1 LASPDPLPL
10 SDGGPEGDPV
20 PFEALRSNA
29 LIEVDPKSD
38 FEAFLKAQALRCAEG
53 GDAVFVF
60 TAEGSPL
67 HRMMDGHTGISLV
80 LLSLD
85 PEADR
90 RGADTAGRVSL
101 LTLDRPHFLTLL
113 DSLMA
118 TRGRVHV
125 FLDSVSS
132 MVMALGFRETYSLL
146 RQSIEIVGRSAGPR
160 INAFAVMI
168 KGTHS
173 EAEVNTFRSM
183 FQAILKYDDSGL
195 AVMKPPNLK
204 LAWTRPERSQ
214 GRKGEAPAPGEK
226 GTKSAA
232 NSVRGFLGSLAKR
245 ES

>member
-1 LASPDPLPL
+1 MSSTDPRSL
-10 SDGGPEGDPV
+10 PEGGVV
-20 PFEALRSNA
+20 PIEELRSNA

-38 FEAFLKAQALRCAEG
+38 FEAFLKAQALRCAQG

-60 TAEGSPL
+60 TADGSPL
-67 HRMMDGHTGISLV
+67 HRMMDGHQGISLI

-90 RGADTAGRVSL
+90 RGADPGGRVSL

-118 TRGRVHV
+118 TQGRVHV
-125 FLDSVSS
+125 FLDSISS

-146 RQSIEIVGRSAGPR
+146 RQSIEIVGRSAGTR
-160 INAFAVMI
+160 FNAFAVII

-183 FQAILKYDDSGL
+183 FQAILRYDDSGL
-195 AVMKPPNLK
+195 VVVKPPNLK
-204 LAWTRPERSQ
+204 LAWSRPERPQ
-214 GRKGEAPAPGEK
+214 ARKGSAPAPGEK
-226 GTKSAA
+226 GAKSPA
-232 NSVRGFLGSLAKR
+232 NSVRGFLGSLTKGG
-245 ES
+245 S